1 MALKTI
7 NDTNLSA
14 IAAAIRE
21 KNQTTT
27 TYKPSEMANA
37 IKAIPAG
44 GGGGGSGKHSHTV
57 ATYKFAFTGNSSS
70 WNVTEGTR
78 TLDLTQFGVKEDLS
92 NLVCL
97 AFDDNHIYWLYHI
110 QSGVDKSTYSYGADV
125 KQKVVVENGA
135 FKLKKNLY
143 SIDDKEQAGSY
154 LWIPSDATASDF
166 YLYYAQM
173 NHSSTYPVY
182 FTKVYVIVEEDA

>member
-27 TYKPSEMANA
+27 TYKPSEMAAA
-37 IKAIPAG
+37 ISAISTG

-57 ATYKFAFTGNSSS
+57 VTYKFAFTGDSSS
-70 WNVTEGTR
+70 WNVTEGTQ

-97 AFDDNHIYWLYHI
+97 AFDDNHIYWLNHI
-110 QSGVDKSTYSYGADV
+110 QSGVDKSTYSYSMDE

-154 LWIPSDATASDF
+154 LWIPDDATASNF
-166 YLYYAQM
+166 HLYYNQY
-173 NHSSTYPVY
+173 NYTSTRPVY
-182 FTKVYVIVEEDA
+182 FTKIYIIVEEDA

>member
-1 MALKTI
+1 MANVLVNENSLT
-7 NDTNLSA
+7 A
-14 IAAAIRE
+14 IGNAIRS
-21 KNQTTT
+21 KNGETT
-27 TYKPSEMANA
+27 TYKPAEMAPA
-37 IKAIPAG
+37 IQAISA
-44 GGGGGSGKHSHTV
+44 GGGSGKHSHTV
-57 ATYKFAFTGNSSS
+57 ATYKFAFTGNSSN
-70 WNVTEGTR
+70 WNVTEGTQ

-97 AFDDNHIYWLYHI
+97 AFDCNHIYWLYYI
-110 QSGVDKSTYSYGADV
+110 QSGVNKSTYSYSMDE

-143 SIDDKEQAGSY
+143 SIDDKEQAGNY

-166 YLYYAQM
+166 HLYYDQM
-173 NHSSTYPVY
+173 NYSSTYPVY